1 MLDPLGREAGPL
13 WPAGGGP
20 QGLAGTM
27 KRFSWHRVLAIF
39 IKELQQMLRDRLTF
53 AMAIGVPILQLVLF
67 GYAINTDPKGL
78 PTALVSADA
87 GPLARSLSAALQNTG
102 YFRITHSGTSER
114 EAEALIESGDVQ
126 FMVVIPDDFTQ
137 RVLRGERPAV
147 LVAVDATDP
156 SASGNAIAAL
166 TSVAG
171 QALEHDL
178 KGALAPLHAGAAPFE
193 VRVHRRYNPE
203 GLSRY
208 NIVPGLIGTIL
219 TMTMVMLTGLAMT
232 RERERGT
239 MENLLAT
246 PVRPFEVMAGKIL
259 PYVVIGYVQLGVI
272 LTAAALLFE
281 VPLVGSLVLLLAMIG
296 IFMLANLAVG
306 FTFSTLA
313 KNQLQAMQ
321 MTFFFFLPSMLL
333 SGFMFPFRG
342 MPVWAQYVGE
352 VLPLTHFLRIVR
364 GIMLKGHGA
373 AAVLPELWPLLAF
386 LFVAGALALKRYRQ
400 TLD

>member
-1 MLDPLGREAGPL
+1 
-13 WPAGGGP
+13 
-20 QGLAGTM
+20 M
-27 KRFSWHRVLAIF
+27 KTFSTQRLLAIF
-39 IKELQQMLRDRLTF
+39 IKEFQQMLRDRLTF

-281 VPLVGSLVLLLAMIG
+281 VPMVGSLVLLLAMIG
-296 IFMLANLAVG
+296 VFMLANLAVG

-364 GIMLKGHGA
+364 GIMLKGHGVI
-373 AAVLPELWPLLAF
+373 AVLPELWPLLAF

>member
-1 MLDPLGREAGPL
+1 M
-13 WPAGGGP
+13 
-20 QGLAGTM
+20 Q
-27 KRFSWHRVLAIF
+27 RFSLHRTLAIF
-39 IKELQQMLRDRLTF
+39 IKEFQQMLRDRLTF
-53 AMAIGVPILQLVLF
+53 AMAVGIPVLQLVLF

-78 PTALVSADA
+78 PTALVAQDG
-87 GPLARSLSAALQNTG
+87 GPLARSLGAALQHSG
-102 YFRITHSGTSER
+102 YFRITHTPTSEA
-114 EAEALIESGDVQ
+114 EGEALIARGEVQ
-126 FMVVIPDDFTQ
+126 FLVVVPPDFT
-137 RVLRGERPAV
+137 RALVRGERAPL
-147 LVAVDATDP
+147 LVSVDATDP

-166 TSVAG
+166 QPLLA
-171 QALEHDL
+171 QALAHDAVGPL
-178 KGALAPLHAGAAPFE
+178 AALRVRPAPID
-193 VRVHRRYNPE
+193 VRLHRRYNPE

-246 PVRPFEVMAGKIL
+246 PVRPFEVMVGKIL

-272 LTAAALLFE
+272 MLAAWWLFE
-281 VPLVGSLVLLLAMIG
+281 VPMNGSLVLLLVMIG
-296 IFMLANLAVG
+296 VFMLANLGVG

-313 KNQLQAMQ
+313 RNQLQAVQ

-342 MPVWAQYVGE
+342 MPGWAQAIGE

-364 GIMLKGHGA
+364 GILLKGNGA
-373 AAVLPELWPLLAF
+373 AELTHELWPMLAF
-386 LFVAGALALKRYRQ
+386 LAVVGAVALKRYRQ
-400 TLD
+400 TVD

>member
-1 MLDPLGREAGPL
+1 
-13 WPAGGGP
+13 
-20 QGLAGTM
+20 
-27 KRFSWHRVLAIF
+27 
-39 IKELQQMLRDRLTF
+39 
-53 AMAIGVPILQLVLF
+53 MAIGVPIIQLVLF

-78 PTALVSADA
+78 PTAVVSADA
-87 GPLARSLSAALQNTG
+87 GPLARSLSIALQNTG
-102 YFRITHSGTSER
+102 YFRVTHVLTGER
-114 EAEALIESGDVQ
+114 DGEALIESGEVQ
-126 FMVVIPDDFTQ
+126 FMLAIPDDFTR

-147 LVAVDATDP
+147 LVEVDATDP

-166 TSVAG
+166 SSVAG
-171 QALEHDL
+171 QALAHDL
-178 KGALAPLHAGAAPFE
+178 KGALAPLNAGAPPFE
-193 VRVHRRYNPE
+193 VRIQRRYNPE

-259 PYVVIGYVQLGVI
+259 PYVVIGYIQLGVI
-272 LTAAALLFE
+272 LLAAAVLFE
-281 VPLVGSLVLLLAMIG
+281 VPMEGSMVLLLAMIG
-296 IFMLANLAVG
+296 VFMLANLAVG

-342 MPVWAQYVGE
+342 MPRWAQYVGE

-364 GIMLKGHGA
+364 GIMLKGHEVLQ
-373 AAVLPELWPLLAF
+373 VLPELWPLLAF
-386 LFVAGALALKRYRQ
+386 LLVAGAVALKRYRQ

>member
-1 MLDPLGREAGPL
+1 
-13 WPAGGGP
+13 
-20 QGLAGTM
+20 M
-27 KRFSWHRVLAIF
+27 KLFSLRRTFAVF
-39 IKELQQMLRDRLTF
+39 IKEFQQMLRDRLTF
-53 AMAIGVPILQLVLF
+53 AMAIGVPILQLILF

-78 PTALVSADA
+78 PTVVVAQDG
-87 GPLARSLSAALQNTG
+87 GPLARSLVATLQNTG
-102 YFRITHSGTSER
+102 YFRVTHRAAS
-114 EAEALIESGDVQ
+114 EAEGEQLIEDGEAQ
-126 FMVVIPDDFTQ
+126 FMVVIPPDFT
-137 RVLRGERPAV
+137 RAVVRGERPAV

-166 TSVAG
+166 G
-171 QALEHDL
+171 QAATLALAHDL
-178 KGALAPLHAGAAPFE
+178 TGPLAGLAPRAAPYE
-193 VRVHRRYNPE
+193 VRIHRRYNPE

-219 TMTMVMLTGLAMT
+219 TMTMVMFTGLAMT

-246 PVRPFEVMAGKIL
+246 PVRPFEVMVGKIV
-259 PYVVIGYVQLGVI
+259 PYVVLGYLQLGVI
-272 LTAAALLFE
+272 LAAAALLFE
-281 VPLVGSLVLLLAMIG
+281 VPMEGSFVLLLAMIG
-296 IFMLANLAVG
+296 VFMLANLAVG

-313 KNQLQAMQ
+313 RNQLQAMQ

-342 MPVWAQYVGE
+342 MPQWAQWVGE

-364 GIMLKGHGA
+364 GILLKGNDAQQLVH
-373 AAVLPELWPLLAF
+373 ELWPMLAF
-386 LFVAGALALKRYRQ
+386 LFVAGVVALKRYRR

>member
-1 MLDPLGREAGPL
+1 MRALSWQR
-13 WPAGGGP
+13 
-20 QGLAGTM
+20 LAA
-27 KRFSWHRVLAIF
+27 VF
-39 IKELQQMLRDRLTF
+39 IKEFQQMLRDRLTF
-53 AMAIGVPILQLVLF
+53 AMAIGIPVLQLILF

-78 PTALVSADA
+78 PTALVSADG
-87 GPLARSLSAALQNTG
+87 GPMARSLTAALQNSG
-102 YFRITHSGTSER
+102 YFRVVHQGTR
-114 EAEALIESGDVQ
+114 EADAQALVAAGDVQ
-126 FMVVIPDDFTQ
+126 FMIVIPDGFTRQ
-137 RVLRGERPAV
+137 VLRGERPAV

-166 TSVAG
+166 TGIAA
-171 QALEHDL
+171 QALTHDL
-178 KGALAPLHAGAAPFE
+178 RGAPAAGAAPSAREPFE
-193 VRVHRRYNPE
+193 WRIHRRYNPE

-208 NIVPGLIGTIL
+208 NIVPGLVGTIL

-272 LTAAALLFE
+272 LAAAALLFE
-281 VPLVGSLVLLLAMIG
+281 VPMEGSVALLLAMIG
-296 IFMLANLAVG
+296 VFMLANLAVG

-313 KNQLQAMQ
+313 RNQLQAMQ
-321 MTFFFFLPSMLL
+321 MTFFFFLPSILL

-342 MPVWAQYVGE
+342 MPAWAQALGE

-364 GIMLKGHGA
+364 GIMLKGHDA
-373 AAVLPELWPLLAF
+373 AQVLPELWPLLAF
-386 LFVAGALALKRYRQ
+386 LLAAGAVALKRYRQ